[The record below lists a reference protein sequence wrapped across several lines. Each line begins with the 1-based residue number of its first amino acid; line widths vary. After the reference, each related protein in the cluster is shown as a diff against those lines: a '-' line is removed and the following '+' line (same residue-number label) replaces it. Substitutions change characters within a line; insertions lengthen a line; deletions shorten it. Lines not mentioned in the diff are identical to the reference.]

1 MSAVVRISVLALLV
15 WRHVIVAIG
24 FWEDYASVCG
34 QTNPQLPLELLG
46 RLFPAKKPM
55 SRVLGPCRRA

>member
-1 MSAVVRISVLALLV
+1 V

-24 FWEDYASVCG
+24 FWEDYASVRG

-46 RLFPAKKPM
+46 RLFPAKKPK